1 MAVNK
6 ATVNINISVELN
18 RIAVALAYGHK
29 VWGSGVD
36 GEKVMVNHHGNHE
49 HIYRVFHPQDVKD
62 PVSYHATPREA
73 AWAMLQATNG
83 NSLFTIE
90 ERQ

>member
-6 ATVNINISVELN
+6 ATVNINISVEIN

-49 HIYRVFHPQDVKD
+49 HIYRVLKGSFKCL
-62 PVSYHATPREA
+62 VSYHSTPREA
-73 AWAMLQATNG
+73 AWAMLHATDG